1 MYQPG
6 NGNILAD
13 ALSRSKRVEL
23 DAVNSITAEGDQAAE
38 ILVMTRSAIEATKEV
53 NN

>member
-6 NGNILAD
+6 KGNILAE

-23 DAVNSITAEGDQAAE
+23 DAVNSMTAEGDQAAE
-38 ILVMTRSAIEATKEV
+38 ILVMTGSSIEATEEV